1 MAHTIIFTKKP
12 LLYCTCG
19 GLPMETTAK
28 KCLMTGVAD
37 TVAAGEGKLTSHPFH
52 KGTTIAAVQTIT
64 MEASTVDDAFPAII
78 EGDVSEIETVPLEIP
93 DGSLIQATTLKFMAW
108 GQ

>member
-1 MAHTIIFTKKP
+1 MADTIVFTKSP

-37 TVAAGEGKLTSHPFH
+37 TVAAGEGKLTAHPFH
-52 KGTTIAAVQTIT
+52 KCATKALVQTVT
-64 MEASTVDDAFPAII
+64 LHADTDDDAFPAII

-108 GQ
+108 GK

>member
-37 TVAAGEGKLTSHPFH
+37 TVAAGEGKLTAHPFH

-64 MEASTVDDAFPAII
+64 MEASTTDDAFPAII
-78 EGDVSEIETVPLEIP
+78 EGDMSEIETVPLEMP
-93 DGSLIQATTLKFMAW
+93 EGTLVQAKSIGFTAW
-108 GQ
+108 GK